1 MSPRFT
7 GFPPEIKATIRSR
20 AQAICER
27 CGQYSSDCVAHH
39 RRPRSMGGSRRDGTN
54 AVSNGLWLCSMCHN
68 FVESHRSLAYENGW
82 LVKQSADP
90 ALIPVLRRGVFV
102 LLQDDGSFIREAA

>member
-1 MSPRFT
+1 MRYT

-20 AQAICER
+20 AQNLCEI
-27 CGQYSSDCVAHH
+27 CGQHTSDCVAHH
-39 RRPRSMGGSRRDGTN
+39 RRPRGMGGTN
-54 AVSNGLWLCSMCHN
+54 RADTNVVSNGLWLCGACHLR
-68 FVESHRSLAYENGW
+68 VESHRQLAYENGW
-82 LVKQSADP
+82 LVRQSADP